1 MQSLSMSTSPNQQ
14 EAAVHAAAIR
24 DLNEIF
30 RRNPMAGRVIITAGV
45 DALPQR
51 EKLALLAAVVGFN
64 AFDSGNDPFNE
75 HDFGAVEQEGVNYF
89 WKIDYYDPDYDMG
102 SADPA
107 DPHVT
112 RRVLTVMRADEY

>member
-1 MQSLSMSTSPNQQ
+1 MSRSPDQQ
-14 EAAVHAAAIR
+14 EAAVRAAAIR
-24 DLNEIF
+24 GLNDSF
-30 RRNPMAGRVIITAGV
+30 RRNPMAGRVVITFGV
-45 DALPQR
+45 DALPQI

-75 HDFGAVEQEGVNYF
+75 HDFGALEKEGVNYF

-102 SADPA
+102 SANPA

>member
-1 MQSLSMSTSPNQQ
+1 MQSLATGISPSRQ
-14 EAAVHAAAIR
+14 EAVERTATIR
-24 DLNEIF
+24 SLNDAF
-30 RRNPMAGRVIITAGV
+30 RRNPMAGRVVITAGV
-45 DALPQR
+45 GGLPQE
-51 EKLALLAAVVGFN
+51 EKLSLLTEVVGFN
-64 AFDSGNDPFNE
+64 AFDGGNDPFNE
-75 HDFGAVEQEGVNYF
+75 HDFGAVDQDGVSYF